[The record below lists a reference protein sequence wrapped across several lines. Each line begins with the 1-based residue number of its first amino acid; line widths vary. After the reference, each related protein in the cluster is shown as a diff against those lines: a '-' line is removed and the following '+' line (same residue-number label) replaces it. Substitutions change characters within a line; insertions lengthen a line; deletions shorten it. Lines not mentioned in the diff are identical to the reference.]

1 MIGSLAGADCGCSGY
16 GAYGSYG
23 RTSRKS
29 PLYVWKAKCEGARA
43 AQDAGKKLYDSRNV
57 DKQIGEWC
65 SREAEWKELERQR
78 QAETIILE
86 QAGEDVTL
94 DLPSVTEVVESSKS
108 GPPILPILA
117 FLAIAGIGGF
127 IIYRRGK

>member
-1 MIGSLAGADCGCSGY
+1 MIGSLSGAHCGCSGY

-43 AQDAGKKLYDSRNV
+43 AKDAGKKQYDSRNV

-78 QAETIILE
+78 QAETVILE
-86 QAGEDVTL
+86 QAGQDVTL
-94 DLPSVTEVVESSKS
+94 DLPSVRS
-108 GPPILPILA
+108 
-117 FLAIAGIGGF
+117 
-127 IIYRRGK
+127 